1 MFLCFKGE
9 DFGGEGA
16 RASLPQV
23 GQPAHYAAS
32 AQASF
37 LHRWQVSV
45 RDPSSVSALA
55 YLLQGQFVLMDVNVL
70 APLGFFKLKSK
81 ICHT

>member
-23 GQPAHYAAS
+23 GQPAHHVS
-32 AQASF
+32 SVQASF
-37 LHRWQVSV
+37 RHRWQVSI
-45 RDPSSVSALA
+45 RDPGSFSTVAHH
-55 YLLQGQFVLMDVNVL
+55 LQGQRVLMDVNEL
-70 APLGFFKLKSK
+70 APLGFFKLKCK
-81 ICHT
+81 IYHT